1 MLIPLAVSAQGVIPG
16 FGLTEDF
23 TEWTVLTAQVPPPPH
38 CMFQSVLTLSRNRA
52 TGQEDG

>member
-38 CMFQSVLTLSRNRA
+38 CMFQSVLALSRNRA